1 MAWKIAVRY
10 VRLWLPWLRPNPR
23 GMGMKG
29 SFKKTHL
36 FYYSASADCVDVNG
50 LFRLKF
56 KTGSQE

>member
-1 MAWKIAVRY
+1 MAWKIAVNL
-10 VRLWLPWLRPNPR
+10 VRFWLPRLQPNPR

-29 SFKKTHL
+29 FFKKTHL
-36 FYYSASADCVDVNG
+36 FHYSARAVCVDVNG